1 MTVSISVVIAIYK
14 NLEYLNLVLESIE
27 YQSFK
32 DFEVLIAEDAQE
44 GDTKRFIKDKLKR
57 FSFPIKHV
65 SQEDRGFRKNRIM
78 NQAIRNTDG
87 DFVVFIDGDCV
98 LHRHFLYGYY
108 RNIDPDT
115 CLYGRRVELDETSTL
130 RFLYRGSAYKPNLFT
145 LWLNGSRKVE
155 EAIYLP
161 YLSYFRKRD
170 SQIAGS
176 NFGLFREDLYKVNGF
191 DEDYE
196 TICVGEDVDI
206 EWRLRSTGIRFKFIR
221 NEVIQYH
228 LYHEKGHRDQ
238 DALKS
243 YEIFSRKQQER
254 QYFCKNGLVKEQ

>member
-1 MTVSISVVIAIYK
+1 MAVSISVVIAIYK
-14 NLEYLNLVLESIE
+14 NLEYLGLVLDSIAR
-27 YQSFK
+27 QSFR

-44 GDTKRFIKDKLKR
+44 DETKRFIQDKRKHLG
-57 FSFPIKHV
+57 FTIKHV

-78 NQAIRNTDG
+78 NEAIRNADG
-87 DFVVFIDGDCV
+87 EFVIFIDGDCV
-98 LHRHFLYGYY
+98 LHRHFLHGYW
-108 RNIDPDT
+108 RNVEPDT
-115 CLYGRRVELDETSTL
+115 CLYGRRVELDETSTRRIL
-130 RFLYRGSAYKPNLFT
+130 HKGIACKPNLFT

-155 EAIYLP
+155 EAIYFP

-176 NFGLFREDLYKVNGF
+176 NFGLLRDDLYRVNGF

-196 TICVGEDVDI
+196 SICVGEDVDI
-206 EWRLRSTGIRFKFIR
+206 EWRLRSSGTRFKFIR

-243 YEIFSRKQQER
+243 YEIFSRKQQECL
-254 QYFCKNGLVKEQ
+254 YFCKNGLVKEQ